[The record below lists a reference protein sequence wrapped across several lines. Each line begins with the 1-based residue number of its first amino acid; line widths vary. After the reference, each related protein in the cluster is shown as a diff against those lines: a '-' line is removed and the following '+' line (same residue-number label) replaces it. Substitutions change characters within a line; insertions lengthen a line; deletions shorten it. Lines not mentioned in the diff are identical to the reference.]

1 MNLIPLLAFGSL
13 GPQEMILIFLVLLLL
28 FGAKKLPELARGI
41 GKSAGEFKRARD
53 EFEREIKTAETD
65 ATKPAAPAA
74 AASSHSPATPAP
86 TTPAPS
92 AVSTPENPG
101 HTA

>member
-1 MNLIPLLAFGSL
+1 
-13 GPQEMILIFLVLLLL
+13 MILIFLVLLLL

-65 ATKPAAPAA
+65 ASK
-74 AASSHSPATPAP
+74 
-86 TTPAPS
+86 TPAPS
-92 AVSTPENPG
+92 AAPVVAATPVAPAPTEETPPQ
-101 HTA
+101 A